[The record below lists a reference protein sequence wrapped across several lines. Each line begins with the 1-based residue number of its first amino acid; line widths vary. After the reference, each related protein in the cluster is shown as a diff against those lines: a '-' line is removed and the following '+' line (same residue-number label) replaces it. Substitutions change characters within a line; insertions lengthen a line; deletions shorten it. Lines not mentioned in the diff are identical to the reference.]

1 MPESGSKLPVKVEKE
16 AGLLLAELRTA
27 GWRVSASEYDASA
40 FGNWSINLQRDG
52 VMMRVLKDRSQYMVD
67 GLPAEALKAAGLW
80 RAFDSLDELR
90 ITVTQWANR
99 SLDS

>member
-1 MPESGSKLPVKVEKE
+1 
-16 AGLLLAELRTA
+16 
-27 GWRVSASEYDASA
+27 
-40 FGNWSINLQRDG
+40 
-52 VMMRVLKDRSQYMVD
+52 MMRVLKDRSQYMVD
-67 GLPAEALKAAGLW
+67 GLPEEALKTAGLW